1 MSTSSS
7 PLERLQFDVEGCLLS
22 IAKISMVA
30 ITAVRPR
37 SAGAAAQIISKLNNT
52 LAGMEVRNGKRGT
65 AVIVGMPMLAN
76 VNPAM
81 YGVQGD
87 LMIELRVIE
96 NLVINEGADGTGYTA
111 ESLAY
116 LIAQMIP
123 QMNFAPFGQ
132 LIADQN
138 LLTPVPEAVMEKRI
152 EYRVR
157 LKVMSAASPYAKC
170 QPPVISTSGGNVT
183 LSGSGD
189 IWYTTD
195 DSYPGSG
202 NGAAVLYTAPFAQP
216 AGMRLRAAAHA
227 ADKMSSD
234 VASQAF

>member
-1 MSTSSS
+1 MPALSS
-7 PLERLQFDVEGCLLS
+7 PLERLQSDIEQCLLS
-22 IAKISMVA
+22 LAVINMVS

-37 SAGAAAQIISKLNNT
+37 NAGAAAQIQTKINNT
-52 LAGMEVRNGKRGT
+52 LAGLEARNGKRGT

-87 LMIELRVIE
+87 IMIELRVIE
-96 NLVINEGADGTGYTA
+96 NILVNEGADGTGFTA

-132 LIADQN
+132 LIADKS
-138 LLTPVPEAVMEKRI
+138 LITPVPEAVMEKRI

-157 LKVMSAASPYAKC
+157 LKVTSHARPYDKC
-170 QPPVISTSGGNVT
+170 QPPVITSGGGNVT
-183 LSGSGD
+183 LSGSGE

-195 DSYPGSG
+195 ESYPGPG
-202 NGAAVLYTAPFAQP
+202 NAEAVLYTAPFAQP
-216 AGMRLRAAAHA
+216 SGMLRAAAHA
-227 ADKMSSD
+227 ADKMASD
-234 VASQAF
+234 VVSQSF